1 MLRRSFPGPNIYGRR
16 IVLWILDSRSFI
28 ATVDLY
34 SSSYSREQSKK
45 NKEYVLFPG
54 LCAPTAISVPQCFA
68 RCRQKGSAVLWNE
81 ARSRGAF
88 QHSDVQHLE
97 MGAVRYKLRQV

>member
-1 MLRRSFPGPNIYGRR
+1 MVVGSFCGSL
-16 IVLWILDSRSFI
+16 IVALSLLPLTSI
-28 ATVDLY
+28 AVLIP
-34 SSSYSREQSKK
+34 ESKVK
-45 NKEYVLFPG
+45 KSKEYVLFPG
-54 LCAPTAISVPQCFA
+54 LCAPTAISVPQCLA